1 MSGKAEKAEKSS
13 SSKIKKKPSFRDDI
27 KAMIKRR
34 PSAPSQS
41 PKSKSKSL
49 NRTHSLNEG
58 SKTDKHDKDITIDDV
73 DKLKIEVDH
82 VYKSLKYIK
91 EVVDKETLQ
100 ILPATASA
108 VLETVTGVFTLLSNF
123 FSNQDSSMMLSRHN
137 QVCQCLAHLIRWADK
152 ILLYG
157 NDQLNKDNAHEVIK
171 ALADGMK
178 ELAQASIDKL
188 ENRKNG
194 IPRSPGPIN
203 APIHQESPKR
213 SSLPD
218 IPLTPR
224 EQEILDLTSR
234 QLNNGPLSHSSDS
247 ILDEAD
253 DSPPPKPPLP
263 PGMDTHVPRMMS
275 KSSTEESELETPP
288 PLPEKQRISS
298 ATTLNMMGSS
308 KGDSNGHSSSSQSP
322 LSSML
327 FPSPSQDH
335 SLGGCSNSSGLVT
348 PSSQSPRSCS
358 PLSRSPASSIGSG
371 LNQSMDDL
379 LSSSN
384 RSSRTNSFSYASSD
398 SRSAT
403 MESSVEYALAV
414 DEINQLTKKINQL
427 TTSIKD
433 VPPPVPAKSS
443 KSPRFPSHYDNVPL
457 GEGSGGLP
465 VSGLVGICAN
475 TTGMSQTISHMSSH
489 STSCSSSSSLNT
501 RMVSHFN
508 SAMASGMPSFS
519 HFHSHKS
526 SSYFFSQ
533 SSQETISSSEF
544 SSGISHSSLESLHQH
559 GPPPLPPKKKH
570 IQTYMQTF
578 GSCVQ
583 PNATELAH
591 ISRRSLNFFE
601 AEWKHHQ
608 RELHR
613 SIYPRS
619 NTISV
624 ISDISSGSSDNT
636 SGIGSAENMGTPP
649 ALPAK
654 LGRSSNRQ
662 SQASTISSQSDASI
676 EGPAEVVRE
685 KSASMIE
692 PPVVPPTTPEMEL
705 KRSSA
710 PAEVSEQTKK
720 NDKSVSPKS
729 EILKDADSDFI
740 ELKPLDDVDVS
751 DQLIRKRPA
760 EVGPEIRGGSVDALL
775 VHATVASKSDFMY
788 QEAFL
793 TTYRTFITPKDLV
806 EKLLYRFH
814 KFQHVSDTSKKRLA
828 RNAFSLLIRVLDELS
843 VWCRL
848 REKCASTMKKNP
860 AGFQNN
866 SSCSST
872 SSEIDDEISQKMMD
886 LVFELLCQGELTLA
900 KLLRR
905 KIVEKL
911 EARKHMEITAKTN
924 NIPSHSLTL
933 QLPDLLHF
941 KSQDIAE
948 QMTLL
953 DAGLFQKIEIPEVLL
968 WAKEQSEELSPN
980 LTLFTEHFNKMSY
993 WCRTKILI
1001 QEEPK
1006 DREKYLMKFIKIMRH
1021 LRKMSNFNSY
1031 LAILSALD
1039 SAPIRRLEWQKQNM
1053 EALKEFCQLIDSSAS
1068 FRAYRQALSETEPP
1082 CIPYLGLILQDLTF
1096 INIGNQDLLQ
1106 DGSINFA
1113 KRWQQFNILEIMRR
1127 FRKCNFDFKKS
1138 EKILAVFDG
1147 FDDYKCEDELWQISE
1162 KIKPRGG
1169 KRKATEPGES

>member
-1 MSGKAEKAEKSS
+1 MSGKAEKTEKSS
-13 SSKIKKKPSFRDDI
+13 GSKIKKKPSFRDDI

-203 APIHQESPKR
+203 APFHQE
-213 SSLPD
+213 
-218 IPLTPR
+218 
-224 EQEILDLTSR
+224 
-234 QLNNGPLSHSSDS
+234 
-247 ILDEAD
+247 
-253 DSPPPKPPLP
+253 
-263 PGMDTHVPRMMS
+263 RMMS

-433 VPPPVPAKSS
+433 VPPPVPAKGS

-508 SAMASGMPSFS
+508 SAMAGASGMPSFS

-608 RELHR
+608 KELHR

-751 DQLIRKRPA
+751 DQLIRKRQT

-793 TTYRTFITPKDLV
+793 TTYRTFITPKDLI

-843 VWCRL
+843 
-848 REKCASTMKKNP
+848 
-860 AGFQNN
+860 

-924 NIPSHSLTL
+924 NLPSHSLTL

>member
-1 MSGKAEKAEKSS
+1 
-13 SSKIKKKPSFRDDI
+13 
-27 KAMIKRR
+27 MIKRR

-203 APIHQESPKR
+203 APFHQE
-213 SSLPD
+213 
-218 IPLTPR
+218 
-224 EQEILDLTSR
+224 
-234 QLNNGPLSHSSDS
+234 
-247 ILDEAD
+247 
-253 DSPPPKPPLP
+253 
-263 PGMDTHVPRMMS
+263 RMMS

-427 TTSIKD
+427 TTSIKE
-433 VPPPVPAKSS
+433 VPPPVPAKGS

-608 RELHR
+608 KELHR

-751 DQLIRKRPA
+751 DQLIRKRPT

-775 VHATVASKSDFMY
+775 VHATVASKSGSQEDLVNEEDFMY

-793 TTYRTFITPKDLV
+793 TTYRTFITPKDLI

-848 REKCASTMKKNP
+848 REKCASTAKKNP

-924 NIPSHSLTL
+924 NLPSHSLTL

>member
-1 MSGKAEKAEKSS
+1 MSGKAEKTEKSS
-13 SSKIKKKPSFRDDI
+13 GSKIKKKPSFRDDI

-203 APIHQESPKR
+203 APFHQE
-213 SSLPD
+213 
-218 IPLTPR
+218 
-224 EQEILDLTSR
+224 
-234 QLNNGPLSHSSDS
+234 
-247 ILDEAD
+247 
-253 DSPPPKPPLP
+253 
-263 PGMDTHVPRMMS
+263 RMMS

-433 VPPPVPAKSS
+433 VPPPVPAKGS

-508 SAMASGMPSFS
+508 SAMAGASGMPSFS

-608 RELHR
+608 KELHR

-751 DQLIRKRPA
+751 DQLIRKRQT

-775 VHATVASKSDFMY
+775 VHATVASKSGSQEDLVNEEDFMY

-793 TTYRTFITPKDLV
+793 TTYRTFITPKDLI

-843 VWCRL
+843 
-848 REKCASTMKKNP
+848 
-860 AGFQNN
+860 

-924 NIPSHSLTL
+924 NLPSHSLTL

-1169 KRKATEPGES
+1169 KRKATEPGFETN